1 MRVKDKKKFFR
12 FLILSTIFI
21 FTISCGVKRFV
32 FNDKPKKVDMVSD
45 EIKVDVLSLNKV
57 EPNVEFKKKELAI
70 KEGKKEDI
78 PENMSENVSENI
90 VEEKLPQ
97 VDAKKIDTEILA
109 ENQDK
114 KEIVEESGVNSKYIK
129 NQTLFVYKDELQ
141 KEKMDTLRRGTKVG
155 IIDEKEITVNDKK
168 KSLLKIEYKKDLKNK
183 TGWISK
189 VDLASSLNEVLPNN
203 WKNLDFTTNY
213 PTNNFT
219 NNPRVDV
226 KGVYLNIH
234 TIGSVKKMERL
245 IDLVNTTEINA
256 FVIDV
261 KDDNGVLSFEMEA
274 PKKFG
279 VPVSKNYPIKNI
291 GEFMKKMKENN
302 VYTIARIVSFKDPT
316 YAKANPDKVII
327 SRDTGK
333 PYSNSDGI
341 IWVSAHDR
349 NLWEYNLAVAEEAGK
364 AGFNEIQFDYVRF
377 PASNGGKLDAKLNYR
392 NTTNESKPETIQK
405 FLKYARERLNALEVY
420 TSADVYGQVGT
431 FNDDMGL
438 GQHWEAVTQVVDY
451 ISPMMYPSHYGN
463 GSYGIAVPDAQPYKT
478 IYYSLKDSINRNENV
493 GAPAAIRPWIQ
504 AFTAKWVKGYIN
516 YNEKEIREQIKAM
529 NDLGVTE
536 YLLWSPSNN
545 YKITGK

>member
-12 FLILSTIFI
+12 FLILVTIFI

-32 FNDKPKKVDMVSD
+32 FNDEPKKVEMVSD

-57 EPNVEFKKKELAI
+57 NTDTELKKKDSII
-70 KEGKKEDI
+70 KE
-78 PENMSENVSENI
+78 
-90 VEEKLPQ
+90 
-97 VDAKKIDTEILA
+97 
-109 ENQDK
+109 DK
-114 KEIVEESGVNSKYIK
+114 KEIELKNITEQKTPEIKEEVSVNEQKEEKNIEKNTVNNSKYIK
-129 NQTLFVYKDELQ
+129 NQTLFVYRDEMQ
-141 KEKMDTLRRGTKVG
+141 KEKIDTLRKGTRVD
-155 IIDEKEITVNDKK
+155 ILDEKEITVNDKK
-168 KSLLKIEYKKDLKNK
+168 KSLLKIQYKKDLKNK
-183 TGWISK
+183 SGWISK
-189 VDLASSLNEVLPNN
+189 VDLANSLNEVLPKE
-203 WKNLDFTTNY
+203 WKNLDFTSNY
-213 PTNNFT
+213 PINNFS

-226 KGVYLNIH
+226 KGVYLNIY
-234 TIGSVKKMERL
+234 TIGSSKKMERL
-245 IDLVNTTEINA
+245 INLANTTEINA

-279 VPVSKNYPIKNI
+279 IPVSKNYPIKNI
-291 GEFMKKMKENN
+291 EEFMKKMKENN
-302 VYTIARIVSFKDPT
+302 IYTIARIVSFKDPT

-333 PYSNSDGI
+333 PYTNSDGI

-349 NLWEYNLAVAEEAGK
+349 NLWDYNLSVAEEAAK

-392 NTTNESKPETIQK
+392 NTKNESKPETIQK
-405 FLKYARERLNALEVY
+405 YLKYAKERLNPLSVY

-431 FNDDMGL
+431 FSDDMGL

-463 GSYGIAVPDAQPYKT
+463 GAYGIAVPDAQPYKT
-478 IYYSLKDSINRNENV
+478 IYHSLKDSINRNENV
-493 GAPAAIRPWIQ
+493 NSPAVIRPWIQ
-504 AFTAKWVKGYIN
+504 AFTAKWVKGYIP

>member
-12 FLILSTIFI
+12 FLILVTIFI

-32 FNDKPKKVDMVSD
+32 FNDEPKKVEMVSD

-57 EPNVEFKKKELAI
+57 NTDTELKKKDSII
-70 KEGKKEDI
+70 KE
-78 PENMSENVSENI
+78 
-90 VEEKLPQ
+90 
-97 VDAKKIDTEILA
+97 
-109 ENQDK
+109 DK
-114 KEIVEESGVNSKYIK
+114 KEIELKNITEQKIPEIKEEVSVNEQKEEKNIEKNIVNNSKYIK
-129 NQTLFVYKDELQ
+129 NQTLFVYRDEMQ
-141 KEKMDTLRRGTKVG
+141 KEKTDTLRKGTRVD

-168 KSLLKIEYKKDLKNK
+168 KSLLKIQYKKDLKNK
-183 TGWISK
+183 SGWISK
-189 VDLASSLNEVLPNN
+189 VDLANSLNEVLPKE
-203 WKNLDFTTNY
+203 WKNLDFTSNY
-213 PTNNFT
+213 PTNNFS

-226 KGVYLNIH
+226 KGVYLNIY
-234 TIGSVKKMERL
+234 TIGSSKKMERL
-245 IDLVNTTEINA
+245 INLANTTEINA
-256 FVIDV
+256 FVIDI

-279 VPVSKNYPIKNI
+279 IPVSKNYPIKNI
-291 GEFMKKMKENN
+291 EEFMKKMKENN
-302 VYTIARIVSFKDPT
+302 IYTIARIVSFKDPT

-333 PYSNSDGI
+333 PYTNSDGI

-349 NLWEYNLAVAEEAGK
+349 NLWDYNLSVAEEAAK

-392 NTTNESKPETIQK
+392 NTKNESKPETIQK
-405 FLKYARERLNALEVY
+405 YLKYAKERLNVLGVY

-431 FNDDMGL
+431 FSDDMGL

-463 GSYGIAVPDAQPYKT
+463 GAYGIAVPDAQPYKT
-478 IYYSLKDSINRNENV
+478 IYHSLKDSINRNENV
-493 GAPAAIRPWIQ
+493 NSPAVIRPWIQ
-504 AFTAKWVKGYIN
+504 AFTAKWVKGYIP

>member
-12 FLILSTIFI
+12 FLILVTIFI

-32 FNDKPKKVDMVSD
+32 FNDEPKKVEMVSD

-57 EPNVEFKKKELAI
+57 NTDTELKKKDSII
-70 KEGKKEDI
+70 KE
-78 PENMSENVSENI
+78 
-90 VEEKLPQ
+90 
-97 VDAKKIDTEILA
+97 
-109 ENQDK
+109 DK
-114 KEIVEESGVNSKYIK
+114 KEIELKNITEQKTPEIKEEVSVNEQKEEKNIEKNIVNNSKYIK
-129 NQTLFVYKDELQ
+129 NQTLFVYRDEMQ
-141 KEKMDTLRRGTKVG
+141 KEKIDTLRKGTRVD
-155 IIDEKEITVNDKK
+155 ILDEKEITVNDKK
-168 KSLLKIEYKKDLKNK
+168 KSLLKIQYKKDLKNK
-183 TGWISK
+183 SGWISK
-189 VDLASSLNEVLPNN
+189 VDLANSLNEVLPKE
-203 WKNLDFTTNY
+203 WKNLDFTSNY
-213 PTNNFT
+213 PTNNFS

-226 KGVYLNIH
+226 KGVYLNIY
-234 TIGSVKKMERL
+234 TIGSSKKMERL
-245 IDLVNTTEINA
+245 INLANTTEINA

-279 VPVSKNYPIKNI
+279 IPVSKNYPIKNI
-291 GEFMKKMKENN
+291 EEFMKKMKENN
-302 VYTIARIVSFKDPT
+302 IYTIARIVSFKDPT

-333 PYSNSDGI
+333 PYTNSDGI

-349 NLWEYNLAVAEEAGK
+349 NLWDYNLSVAEEAAK

-392 NTTNESKPETIQK
+392 NTKNESKPETIQK
-405 FLKYARERLNALEVY
+405 YLKYAKERLNVLGVY

-431 FNDDMGL
+431 FSDDMGL

-463 GSYGIAVPDAQPYKT
+463 GAYGIAVPDAQPYKT
-478 IYYSLKDSINRNENV
+478 IYHSLKDSINRNENV
-493 GAPAAIRPWIQ
+493 NSPAVIRPWIQ
-504 AFTAKWVKGYIN
+504 AFTAKWVKGYIP

>member
-12 FLILSTIFI
+12 FLILVTIFI

-32 FNDKPKKVDMVSD
+32 FNDEPKKVEMVSD

-57 EPNVEFKKKELAI
+57 NTDTELKKKESII
-70 KEGKKEDI
+70 KE
-78 PENMSENVSENI
+78 
-90 VEEKLPQ
+90 
-97 VDAKKIDTEILA
+97 
-109 ENQDK
+109 DK
-114 KEIVEESGVNSKYIK
+114 KEIELKNITEQKKTEIKEEVSVNEQKEEKNIEKNIVNNSKYIK
-129 NQTLFVYKDELQ
+129 NQTLFVYRDEMQ
-141 KEKMDTLRRGTKVG
+141 KEKTDTLRKGTRVD

-168 KSLLKIEYKKDLKNK
+168 KSLLKIQYKKDLKNK
-183 TGWISK
+183 SGWISK
-189 VDLASSLNEVLPNN
+189 IDLANNLNEVLPKE
-203 WKNLDFTTNY
+203 WKNLDFTSNY
-213 PTNNFT
+213 PTNNFS

-226 KGVYLNIH
+226 KGVYLNIY
-234 TIGSVKKMERL
+234 TIGSSKKMERL
-245 IDLVNTTEINA
+245 INLANTTEINA

-279 VPVSKNYPIKNI
+279 IPVSKNYPIKNI
-291 GEFMKKMKENN
+291 EEFMKKMKENN
-302 VYTIARIVSFKDPT
+302 IYTIARIVSFKDPT

-333 PYSNSDGI
+333 PYTNSDGI

-349 NLWEYNLAVAEEAGK
+349 NLWDYNLSVAEEAAK
-364 AGFNEIQFDYVRF
+364 VGFNEIQFDYVRF

-392 NTTNESKPETIQK
+392 NTKNESKPETIQK
-405 FLKYARERLNALEVY
+405 YLKYAKERLNVLGVY

-431 FNDDMGL
+431 FSDDMGL
-438 GQHWEAVTQVVDY
+438 GQYWEAVTQVVDY

-463 GSYGIAVPDAQPYKT
+463 GAYGIAVPDAQPYKT
-478 IYYSLKDSINRNENV
+478 IYHSLKDSINRNENV
-493 GAPAAIRPWIQ
+493 NSPAVIRPWIQ
-504 AFTAKWVKGYIN
+504 AFTAKWVKGYIP

>member
-12 FLILSTIFI
+12 FLILVTIFI

-32 FNDKPKKVDMVSD
+32 FNDEPKKVEMVSD

-57 EPNVEFKKKELAI
+57 NTDTELKKKDSII
-70 KEGKKEDI
+70 KE
-78 PENMSENVSENI
+78 
-90 VEEKLPQ
+90 
-97 VDAKKIDTEILA
+97 
-109 ENQDK
+109 DK
-114 KEIVEESGVNSKYIK
+114 KEIELKNITEQKIPEIKEEVSVNEQKEEKNIEKNTVNNSKYIK
-129 NQTLFVYKDELQ
+129 NQTLFVYRDEMQ
-141 KEKMDTLRRGTKVG
+141 KEKTDTLRKGTRVD

-168 KSLLKIEYKKDLKNK
+168 KSLLKIQYKKDLKNK
-183 TGWISK
+183 SGWISK
-189 VDLASSLNEVLPNN
+189 VDLANSLNEVLPKE
-203 WKNLDFTTNY
+203 WKNLDFTSNY
-213 PTNNFT
+213 PTNNFS

-226 KGVYLNIH
+226 KGVYLNIY
-234 TIGSVKKMERL
+234 TIGSSKKMERL
-245 IDLVNTTEINA
+245 INLANTTEINA

-279 VPVSKNYPIKNI
+279 IPVSKNYPIKNI
-291 GEFMKKMKENN
+291 EEFMKKMKENN
-302 VYTIARIVSFKDPT
+302 IYTIARIVSFKDPT

-333 PYSNSDGI
+333 PYTNSDGI

-349 NLWEYNLAVAEEAGK
+349 NLWDYNLSVAEEAAK

-392 NTTNESKPETIQK
+392 NTKNESKPETIQK
-405 FLKYARERLNALEVY
+405 YLKYAKERLNVLGVY

-431 FNDDMGL
+431 FSDDMGL

-463 GSYGIAVPDAQPYKT
+463 GAYGIAVPDAQPYKT
-478 IYYSLKDSINRNENV
+478 IYHSLKDSINRNENV
-493 GAPAAIRPWIQ
+493 NSPAVIRPWIQ
-504 AFTAKWVKGYIN
+504 AFTAKWVKGYIP

>member
-12 FLILSTIFI
+12 FLILVTIFI

-32 FNDKPKKVDMVSD
+32 FNDEPKKVEMVSD

-57 EPNVEFKKKELAI
+57 NTDTELKKKDSII
-70 KEGKKEDI
+70 KE
-78 PENMSENVSENI
+78 
-90 VEEKLPQ
+90 
-97 VDAKKIDTEILA
+97 
-109 ENQDK
+109 DK
-114 KEIVEESGVNSKYIK
+114 KEIELKNITEQKIPEIKEEVSVNEQKEEKNIEKNIVNNSKYIK
-129 NQTLFVYKDELQ
+129 NQTLFVYRDEMQ
-141 KEKMDTLRRGTKVG
+141 KEKTDTLRKGTRVD

-168 KSLLKIEYKKDLKNK
+168 KSLLKIQYKKDLKNK
-183 TGWISK
+183 SGWISK
-189 VDLASSLNEVLPNN
+189 VDLANSLNEVLPKE
-203 WKNLDFTTNY
+203 WKNLDFTSNY
-213 PTNNFT
+213 PTNNFS

-226 KGVYLNIH
+226 KGVYLNIY
-234 TIGSVKKMERL
+234 TIGSSKKMERL
-245 IDLVNTTEINA
+245 INLANTTEINA
-256 FVIDV
+256 FVIDI

-279 VPVSKNYPIKNI
+279 IPVSKNYPIKNI
-291 GEFMKKMKENN
+291 EEFMKKMKENN
-302 VYTIARIVSFKDPT
+302 IYTIARIVSFKDST

-333 PYSNSDGI
+333 PYTNSDGI

-349 NLWEYNLAVAEEAGK
+349 NLWDYNLSVAEEAAK

-392 NTTNESKPETIQK
+392 NTKNESKPETIQK
-405 FLKYARERLNALEVY
+405 YLKYAKERLNVLGVY

-431 FNDDMGL
+431 FSDDMGL

-463 GSYGIAVPDAQPYKT
+463 GAYGIAVPDAQPYKT
-478 IYYSLKDSINRNENV
+478 IYHSLKDSINRNENV
-493 GAPAAIRPWIQ
+493 NSPAVIRPWIQ
-504 AFTAKWVKGYIN
+504 AFTAKWVKGYIP

>member
-12 FLILSTIFI
+12 FLILVTIFI

-32 FNDKPKKVDMVSD
+32 FNDEPKKVEMVSD

-57 EPNVEFKKKELAI
+57 NTDTELKKKDSII
-70 KEGKKEDI
+70 KE
-78 PENMSENVSENI
+78 
-90 VEEKLPQ
+90 
-97 VDAKKIDTEILA
+97 
-109 ENQDK
+109 DK
-114 KEIVEESGVNSKYIK
+114 KEIELKNITEQKTPEIKEEALVNEQKEEKNVEKNTVNNSKYIK
-129 NQTLFVYKDELQ
+129 NQTLFVYRDEMQ
-141 KEKMDTLRRGTKVG
+141 KEKIDTLRKGTRVD
-155 IIDEKEITVNDKK
+155 IIDEKEITVNEKK
-168 KSLLKIEYKKDLKNK
+168 KSLLKIQYKKDLKNK
-183 TGWISK
+183 SGWISK
-189 VDLASSLNEVLPNN
+189 VDLANSLNEVLPKE
-203 WKNLDFTTNY
+203 WKNLDFTSNY
-213 PTNNFT
+213 PTNNFS

-226 KGVYLNIH
+226 KGVYLNIY
-234 TIGSVKKMERL
+234 TIGSTKKMERL
-245 IDLVNTTEINA
+245 INLANTTEINA
-256 FVIDV
+256 FVIDI

-279 VPVSKNYPIKNI
+279 IPVSKNYPIKNI
-291 GEFMKKMKENN
+291 EEFMKKMKENN
-302 VYTIARIVSFKDPT
+302 IYTIARIVSFKDPT

-333 PYSNSDGI
+333 PYTNSDGI

-349 NLWEYNLAVAEEAGK
+349 NLWDYNLSVAEEAAK

-377 PASNGGKLDAKLNYR
+377 PASNGGKLDTKLNYR
-392 NTTNESKPETIQK
+392 NTKNESKPETIQK
-405 FLKYARERLNALEVY
+405 YLKYAKERLNPLGVY

-431 FNDDMGL
+431 FSDDMGL

-463 GSYGIAVPDAQPYKT
+463 GAYGIAVPDAQPYKT
-478 IYYSLKDSINRNENV
+478 IYHSLRDSINRNENV
-493 GAPAAIRPWIQ
+493 NSPAVIRPWIQ
-504 AFTAKWVKGYIN
+504 AFTAKWVKGYIP

>member
-12 FLILSTIFI
+12 FLILVTIFI

-32 FNDKPKKVDMVSD
+32 FNDEPKKVEMVSD

-57 EPNVEFKKKELAI
+57 NTDTELKKKDSII
-70 KEGKKEDI
+70 KE
-78 PENMSENVSENI
+78 
-90 VEEKLPQ
+90 
-97 VDAKKIDTEILA
+97 
-109 ENQDK
+109 DK
-114 KEIVEESGVNSKYIK
+114 KEIELKNITEQKIPEIKEEVSVNEQKEEKNIEKNIVNNSKYIK
-129 NQTLFVYKDELQ
+129 NQTLFVYRDEMQ
-141 KEKMDTLRRGTKVG
+141 KEKTDTLRKGTRVD

-168 KSLLKIEYKKDLKNK
+168 KSLLKIQYKKDLKNK
-183 TGWISK
+183 SGWISK
-189 VDLASSLNEVLPNN
+189 VDLANSLNEVLPKE
-203 WKNLDFTTNY
+203 WKNLDFTSNY
-213 PTNNFT
+213 PTNNFS

-226 KGVYLNIH
+226 KGVYLNIY
-234 TIGSVKKMERL
+234 TIGSSKKMERL
-245 IDLVNTTEINA
+245 INLANTTEINA

-261 KDDNGVLSFEMEA
+261 KDDNGALSFEMEA

-279 VPVSKNYPIKNI
+279 IPVSKNYPIKNI
-291 GEFMKKMKENN
+291 EEFMKKMKENN
-302 VYTIARIVSFKDPT
+302 IYTIARIVSFKDPT

-333 PYSNSDGI
+333 PYTNSDGI

-349 NLWEYNLAVAEEAGK
+349 NLWDYNLSVAEEAAK

-392 NTTNESKPETIQK
+392 NTKNESKPETIQK
-405 FLKYARERLNALEVY
+405 YLKYAKERLNVLGVY

-431 FNDDMGL
+431 FSDDMGL

-463 GSYGIAVPDAQPYKT
+463 GAYGIAVPDAQPYKT
-478 IYYSLKDSINRNENV
+478 IYHSLKDSINRNENV
-493 GAPAAIRPWIQ
+493 NSPAVIRPWIQ
-504 AFTAKWVKGYIN
+504 AFTAKWVKGYIP

>member
-12 FLILSTIFI
+12 FLILVTIFI

-32 FNDKPKKVDMVSD
+32 FNDEPKKVEMVSD

-57 EPNVEFKKKELAI
+57 NTDTELKKKDSI
-70 KEGKKEDI
+70 I
-78 PENMSENVSENI
+78 
-90 VEEKLPQ
+90 EE
-97 VDAKKIDTEILA
+97 
-109 ENQDK
+109 DK
-114 KEIVEESGVNSKYIK
+114 KEVELKSIAEQKMPEIKEEVLINEQNEQKNIEKNTVNNSRYIK
-129 NQTLFVYKDELQ
+129 NQTLFVYKDEMQ
-141 KEKMDTLRRGTKVG
+141 KEKIDTLRKGTRVD

-168 KSLLKIEYKKDLKNK
+168 KSLLKIQYKKDLKIKN
-183 TGWISK
+183 GWISK
-189 VDLASSLNEVLPNN
+189 VDLANSLNEVLPKE
-203 WKNLDFTTNY
+203 WKNLDFATDY
-213 PTNNFT
+213 PTNNFS

-226 KGVYLNIH
+226 KGVYLNIY
-234 TIGSVKKMERL
+234 TIGSTKKMERL
-245 IDLVNTTEINA
+245 INLANTTEINA
-256 FVIDV
+256 FVIDI

-279 VPVSKNYPIKNI
+279 IPVTKNYPIKNI
-291 GEFMKKMKENN
+291 KEFMKKMKENN
-302 VYTIARIVSFKDPT
+302 IYTIARIVSFKDPT

-333 PYSNSDGI
+333 PYTNSDGI

-349 NLWEYNLAVAEEAGK
+349 NLWDYNLSVAEEAAK

-392 NTTNESKPETIQK
+392 NTKNESKPETIQK
-405 FLKYARERLNALEVY
+405 YLKYAKERLNPLGVY

-431 FNDDMGL
+431 FSDDMGL

-463 GSYGIAVPDAQPYKT
+463 GAYGIAVPDAQPYKT
-478 IYYSLKDSINRNENV
+478 IYHSLKDSINRNENV
-493 GAPAAIRPWIQ
+493 NSPAVIRPWIQ
-504 AFTAKWVKGYIN
+504 AFTAKWVKGYIP

>member
-12 FLILSTIFI
+12 FLILVTIFI

-32 FNDKPKKVDMVSD
+32 FNDEPKKVEMVSD

-57 EPNVEFKKKELAI
+57 NTDTELKKKDSII
-70 KEGKKEDI
+70 KE
-78 PENMSENVSENI
+78 
-90 VEEKLPQ
+90 
-97 VDAKKIDTEILA
+97 
-109 ENQDK
+109 DK
-114 KEIVEESGVNSKYIK
+114 KEIELKNITEQKIPEIKEEVSVNKQKEEKNIEKNIVNNSKYIK
-129 NQTLFVYKDELQ
+129 NQTLFVYRDEMQ
-141 KEKMDTLRRGTKVG
+141 KEKTDTLRKGTRVD

-168 KSLLKIEYKKDLKNK
+168 KSLLKIQYKKDLKNK
-183 TGWISK
+183 SGWISK
-189 VDLASSLNEVLPNN
+189 VDLANSLNEVLPKE
-203 WKNLDFTTNY
+203 WKNLDFTSNY
-213 PTNNFT
+213 PTNNFS

-226 KGVYLNIH
+226 KGVYLNIY
-234 TIGSVKKMERL
+234 TIGSSKKMERL
-245 IDLVNTTEINA
+245 INLANTTEINA

-279 VPVSKNYPIKNI
+279 IPVSKNYPIKNI
-291 GEFMKKMKENN
+291 EEFMKKMKENN
-302 VYTIARIVSFKDPT
+302 IYTIARIVSFKDPT

-333 PYSNSDGI
+333 PYTNSDGI

-349 NLWEYNLAVAEEAGK
+349 NLWDYNLSVAEEAAK

-392 NTTNESKPETIQK
+392 NTKNESKPETIQK
-405 FLKYARERLNALEVY
+405 YLKYAKERLNVLGVY

-431 FNDDMGL
+431 FSDDMGL

-463 GSYGIAVPDAQPYKT
+463 GAYGIAVPDAQPYKT
-478 IYYSLKDSINRNENV
+478 IYHSLKDSINRNENV
-493 GAPAAIRPWIQ
+493 NSPAVIRPWIQ
-504 AFTAKWVKGYIN
+504 AFTAKWVKGYIP

>member
-1 MRVKDKKKFFR
+1 
-12 FLILSTIFI
+12 
-21 FTISCGVKRFV
+21 
-32 FNDKPKKVDMVSD
+32 MVSD

-57 EPNVEFKKKELAI
+57 NTDTELKKKDSI
-70 KEGKKEDI
+70 I
-78 PENMSENVSENI
+78 
-90 VEEKLPQ
+90 EE
-97 VDAKKIDTEILA
+97 
-109 ENQDK
+109 DK
-114 KEIVEESGVNSKYIK
+114 KEIELKNITEQKIPEIKEEVSVNEQKEEKNIEKNIVNNSKYIK
-129 NQTLFVYKDELQ
+129 NQTLFVYRDEMQ
-141 KEKMDTLRRGTKVG
+141 KEKTDTLRKGTRVD

-168 KSLLKIEYKKDLKNK
+168 KSLLKIQYKKDLKNK
-183 TGWISK
+183 SGWISK
-189 VDLASSLNEVLPNN
+189 VDLANSLNEVLPKE
-203 WKNLDFTTNY
+203 WKNLDFTSNY
-213 PTNNFT
+213 PTNNFS

-226 KGVYLNIH
+226 KGVYLNIY
-234 TIGSVKKMERL
+234 TIGSSKKMERL
-245 IDLVNTTEINA
+245 INLANTTEINA

-279 VPVSKNYPIKNI
+279 IPVSKNYPIKNI
-291 GEFMKKMKENN
+291 EEFMKKMKENN
-302 VYTIARIVSFKDPT
+302 IYTIARIVSFKDPT

-333 PYSNSDGI
+333 PYTNSDGI

-349 NLWEYNLAVAEEAGK
+349 NLWDYNLSVAEEAAK

-392 NTTNESKPETIQK
+392 NTKNESKPETIQK
-405 FLKYARERLNALEVY
+405 YLKYAKERLNVLGVY

-431 FNDDMGL
+431 FSDDMGL

-463 GSYGIAVPDAQPYKT
+463 GAYGIAVPDAQPYKT
-478 IYYSLKDSINRNENV
+478 IYHSLKDSINRNENV
-493 GAPAAIRPWIQ
+493 NSPAVIRPWIQ
-504 AFTAKWVKGYIN
+504 AFTAKWVKGYIP

>member
-12 FLILSTIFI
+12 FLILVTIFI

-32 FNDKPKKVDMVSD
+32 FNDEPKKVEMVSD

-57 EPNVEFKKKELAI
+57 NTDTELKKKDSII
-70 KEGKKEDI
+70 KE
-78 PENMSENVSENI
+78 
-90 VEEKLPQ
+90 
-97 VDAKKIDTEILA
+97 
-109 ENQDK
+109 DK
-114 KEIVEESGVNSKYIK
+114 KEIELKNITEQKIHEIKEEVSVNEQKEEKNIEKNIVNNSKYIK
-129 NQTLFVYKDELQ
+129 NQTLFVYRDEMQ
-141 KEKMDTLRRGTKVG
+141 KEKTDTLRKGTRVD

-168 KSLLKIEYKKDLKNK
+168 KSLLKIQYKKDLKNK
-183 TGWISK
+183 SGWISK
-189 VDLASSLNEVLPNN
+189 VDLANSLNEVLPKE
-203 WKNLDFTTNY
+203 WKNLDFTSNY
-213 PTNNFT
+213 PTNNFS

-226 KGVYLNIH
+226 KGVYLNIY
-234 TIGSVKKMERL
+234 TIGSSKKMERL
-245 IDLVNTTEINA
+245 INLANTTEINA

-279 VPVSKNYPIKNI
+279 IPVSKNYPIKNI
-291 GEFMKKMKENN
+291 EEFMKKMKENN
-302 VYTIARIVSFKDPT
+302 IYTIARIVSFKDPT

-333 PYSNSDGI
+333 PYTNSDGI

-349 NLWEYNLAVAEEAGK
+349 NLWDYNLSVAEEAAK

-392 NTTNESKPETIQK
+392 NTKNESKPETIQK
-405 FLKYARERLNALEVY
+405 YLKYAKERLNVLGVY

-431 FNDDMGL
+431 FSDDMGL

-463 GSYGIAVPDAQPYKT
+463 GAYGIAVPDAQPYKT
-478 IYYSLKDSINRNENV
+478 IYHSLKDSINRNENV
-493 GAPAAIRPWIQ
+493 NSPAVIRPWIQ
-504 AFTAKWVKGYIN
+504 AFTAKWVKGYIP

>member
-1 MRVKDKKKFFR
+1 MEDNVRVKDKKKFFR
-12 FLILSTIFI
+12 FLILVTIFI

-32 FNDKPKKVDMVSD
+32 FNDEPKKVEMVSD

-57 EPNVEFKKKELAI
+57 NTDIELKKKDLII
-70 KEGKKEDI
+70 KE
-78 PENMSENVSENI
+78 
-90 VEEKLPQ
+90 
-97 VDAKKIDTEILA
+97 
-109 ENQDK
+109 DK
-114 KEIVEESGVNSKYIK
+114 KEIELKNVTEQKTPEIKEEVSVNEQKEEKNIEKNIVNNSKYIK
-129 NQTLFVYKDELQ
+129 NQTLFVYRDEMQ
-141 KEKMDTLRRGTKVG
+141 KEKTDTLRKGTRVD

-168 KSLLKIEYKKDLKNK
+168 KSLLKIQYKKDLKNK
-183 TGWISK
+183 SGWISK
-189 VDLASSLNEVLPNN
+189 VDLANSLNEVLPKE
-203 WKNLDFTTNY
+203 WKNLDFTSNY
-213 PTNNFT
+213 PTNNFS

-226 KGVYLNIH
+226 KGVYLNIY
-234 TIGSVKKMERL
+234 TIGSSKKMERL
-245 IDLVNTTEINA
+245 IKLANTTEINA

-279 VPVSKNYPIKNI
+279 IPVSKNYPIKNI
-291 GEFMKKMKENN
+291 EEFMKKMKKNN
-302 VYTIARIVSFKDPT
+302 IYTIARIVSFKDPT

-333 PYSNSDGI
+333 PYTNSDGI

-349 NLWEYNLAVAEEAGK
+349 NLWDYNLSVAEEAAK

-377 PASNGGKLDAKLNYR
+377 PASNGGKLDTKLNYR
-392 NTTNESKPETIQK
+392 NTKNESKPETIQK
-405 FLKYARERLNALEVY
+405 YLKYAKERLNVLGVY

-431 FNDDMGL
+431 FSDDMGL

-463 GSYGIAVPDAQPYKT
+463 GAYGIAVPDAQPYKT
-478 IYYSLKDSINRNENV
+478 IYHSLKDSINRNENV
-493 GAPAAIRPWIQ
+493 NSPAVIRPWIQ
-504 AFTAKWVKGYIN
+504 AFTAKWVKGYIP

>member
-12 FLILSTIFI
+12 FLILVTIFI

-32 FNDKPKKVDMVSD
+32 FNDEPKKVEMVSD

-57 EPNVEFKKKELAI
+57 NTDTELKKKDSII
-70 KEGKKEDI
+70 KE
-78 PENMSENVSENI
+78 
-90 VEEKLPQ
+90 
-97 VDAKKIDTEILA
+97 
-109 ENQDK
+109 DK
-114 KEIVEESGVNSKYIK
+114 KEIELKNITEQKTPEIKEEVSVNEQKEEKNIEKNTVNNSKYIK
-129 NQTLFVYKDELQ
+129 NQTLFVYRDEMQ
-141 KEKMDTLRRGTKVG
+141 KEKTDTLRKGTRVD

-168 KSLLKIEYKKDLKNK
+168 KSLLKIQYKKDLKNK
-183 TGWISK
+183 SGWISK
-189 VDLASSLNEVLPNN
+189 VDLANSLNEVLPKE
-203 WKNLDFTTNY
+203 WKNLDFTSNY
-213 PTNNFT
+213 PTNNFS

-226 KGVYLNIH
+226 KGVYLNIY
-234 TIGSVKKMERL
+234 TIGSSKKMERL
-245 IDLVNTTEINA
+245 INLANTTEINA

-279 VPVSKNYPIKNI
+279 IPVSKNYPIKNI
-291 GEFMKKMKENN
+291 EEFMKKMKENN
-302 VYTIARIVSFKDPT
+302 IYTIARIVSFKDPT

-333 PYSNSDGI
+333 PYTNSDGI

-349 NLWEYNLAVAEEAGK
+349 NLWDYNLSVAEEAAK

-392 NTTNESKPETIQK
+392 NTKNESKPETIQK
-405 FLKYARERLNALEVY
+405 YLKYAKERLNVLGVY

-431 FNDDMGL
+431 FSDDMGL

-463 GSYGIAVPDAQPYKT
+463 GAYGIAVPDAQPYKT
-478 IYYSLKDSINRNENV
+478 IYHSLKDSINRNENV
-493 GAPAAIRPWIQ
+493 NSPAVIRPWIQ
-504 AFTAKWVKGYIN
+504 AFTAKWVKGYIP

-536 YLLWSPSNN
+536 YLLWRPSNN

>member
-12 FLILSTIFI
+12 FLILVTIFI

-32 FNDKPKKVDMVSD
+32 FNDEPKKVEMVSD

-57 EPNVEFKKKELAI
+57 NTDTELKKKDSII
-70 KEGKKEDI
+70 KE
-78 PENMSENVSENI
+78 
-90 VEEKLPQ
+90 
-97 VDAKKIDTEILA
+97 
-109 ENQDK
+109 DK
-114 KEIVEESGVNSKYIK
+114 KEIELKNITEQKTPEIKEEVSVNEQKEEKNIEKNIVNNSKYIK
-129 NQTLFVYKDELQ
+129 NQTLFVYRDEMQ
-141 KEKMDTLRRGTKVG
+141 KEKTDTLRKGTRVD

-168 KSLLKIEYKKDLKNK
+168 KSLLKIQYKKDLKNK
-183 TGWISK
+183 SGWISK
-189 VDLASSLNEVLPNN
+189 VDLANSLNEVLPKE
-203 WKNLDFTTNY
+203 WKNLDFTSNY
-213 PTNNFT
+213 PTNNFS

-226 KGVYLNIH
+226 KGVYLNIY
-234 TIGSVKKMERL
+234 TIGSSKKMERL
-245 IDLVNTTEINA
+245 INLANTTEINA

-279 VPVSKNYPIKNI
+279 IPVSKNYPIKNI
-291 GEFMKKMKENN
+291 EEFMKKMKENN
-302 VYTIARIVSFKDPT
+302 IYTIARIVSFKDPT

-333 PYSNSDGI
+333 PYTNSDGI

-349 NLWEYNLAVAEEAGK
+349 NLWDYNLSVAEEAAK

-392 NTTNESKPETIQK
+392 NTKNESKPETIQK
-405 FLKYARERLNALEVY
+405 YLKYAKERLNVLGVY

-431 FNDDMGL
+431 FSDDMGL

-463 GSYGIAVPDAQPYKT
+463 GAYGIAVPDAQPYKT

-493 GAPAAIRPWIQ
+493 NSPAVIRPWIQ
-504 AFTAKWVKGYIN
+504 AFTAKWVKGYIP

>member
-12 FLILSTIFI
+12 FLILVTIFI

-32 FNDKPKKVDMVSD
+32 FNDEPKKVEMVSD

-57 EPNVEFKKKELAI
+57 NTDTELKKKDSII
-70 KEGKKEDI
+70 KE
-78 PENMSENVSENI
+78 
-90 VEEKLPQ
+90 
-97 VDAKKIDTEILA
+97 
-109 ENQDK
+109 DK
-114 KEIVEESGVNSKYIK
+114 KEIELKNITEQKTPEIKEEVSVNEQKEEKNIEKNTVNNSKYIK
-129 NQTLFVYKDELQ
+129 NQTLFVYRDEMQ
-141 KEKMDTLRRGTKVG
+141 KEKTDTLRKGTRVD

-168 KSLLKIEYKKDLKNK
+168 KSLLKIQYKKDLKNK
-183 TGWISK
+183 SGWISK
-189 VDLASSLNEVLPNN
+189 VDLANSLNEVLPKE
-203 WKNLDFTTNY
+203 WKNLDFTSNY
-213 PTNNFT
+213 PTNNFS

-226 KGVYLNIH
+226 KGVYLNIY
-234 TIGSVKKMERL
+234 TIGSSKKMERL
-245 IDLVNTTEINA
+245 INLANTTEINA

-279 VPVSKNYPIKNI
+279 IPVSKNYPIKNI
-291 GEFMKKMKENN
+291 EEFMKKMKENN
-302 VYTIARIVSFKDPT
+302 IYTIARIVSFKDPT

-333 PYSNSDGI
+333 PYTNSDGI

-349 NLWEYNLAVAEEAGK
+349 NLWDYNLSVAEEAAK

-392 NTTNESKPETIQK
+392 NTKNESKPETIQK
-405 FLKYARERLNALEVY
+405 YLKYAKERLNAVGVY

-431 FNDDMGL
+431 FSDDMGL

-463 GSYGIAVPDAQPYKT
+463 GAYGIAVPDAQPYKT
-478 IYYSLKDSINRNENV
+478 IYHSLKDSINRNENV
-493 GAPAAIRPWIQ
+493 DSPAVIRPWIQ
-504 AFTAKWVKGYIN
+504 AFTAKWVKGYIP

>member
-12 FLILSTIFI
+12 FLILVTIFI

-32 FNDKPKKVDMVSD
+32 FNDEPKKVEMVSD

-57 EPNVEFKKKELAI
+57 NTDTELKKKDSII
-70 KEGKKEDI
+70 KE
-78 PENMSENVSENI
+78 
-90 VEEKLPQ
+90 
-97 VDAKKIDTEILA
+97 
-109 ENQDK
+109 DK
-114 KEIVEESGVNSKYIK
+114 KEIELKNITEQKTLEIKEEALVNEQKEEKNVEKNTVNNSKYIK
-129 NQTLFVYKDELQ
+129 NQTLFVYRDEMQ
-141 KEKMDTLRRGTKVG
+141 KEKIDTLRKGTRVD
-155 IIDEKEITVNDKK
+155 IIDEKEITVNEKK
-168 KSLLKIEYKKDLKNK
+168 KSLLKIQYKKDLKNK
-183 TGWISK
+183 SGWISK
-189 VDLASSLNEVLPNN
+189 VDLANSLNEVLPKE
-203 WKNLDFTTNY
+203 WKNLDFTSNY
-213 PTNNFT
+213 PTNNFS

-226 KGVYLNIH
+226 KGVYLNIY
-234 TIGSVKKMERL
+234 TIGSTKKMERL
-245 IDLVNTTEINA
+245 INLANTTEINA
-256 FVIDV
+256 FVIDI

-279 VPVSKNYPIKNI
+279 IPVSKNYPIKNI
-291 GEFMKKMKENN
+291 EEFMKKMKENN
-302 VYTIARIVSFKDPT
+302 IYTIARIVSFKDPT

-333 PYSNSDGI
+333 PYTNSDGI

-349 NLWEYNLAVAEEAGK
+349 NLWDYNLSVAEEAAK

-392 NTTNESKPETIQK
+392 NTKNESKPETIQK
-405 FLKYARERLNALEVY
+405 YLKYAKERLNPLGVY

-431 FNDDMGL
+431 FSDDMGL

-463 GSYGIAVPDAQPYKT
+463 GAYGIAVPDAQPYKT
-478 IYYSLKDSINRNENV
+478 IYHSLKDSINRNENV
-493 GAPAAIRPWIQ
+493 NSPAVIRPWIQ
-504 AFTAKWVKGYIN
+504 AFTAKWVKGYIP

>member
-12 FLILSTIFI
+12 FLILVTIFI

-32 FNDKPKKVDMVSD
+32 FNDEPKKVEMVSD

-57 EPNVEFKKKELAI
+57 NTDTELKKKDSII
-70 KEGKKEDI
+70 KE
-78 PENMSENVSENI
+78 
-90 VEEKLPQ
+90 
-97 VDAKKIDTEILA
+97 
-109 ENQDK
+109 DK
-114 KEIVEESGVNSKYIK
+114 KEIELKNITEQKIPEIKEEVSVNEQKEEKNIEKNIVNNSKYIK
-129 NQTLFVYKDELQ
+129 NQTLFVYRDEMQ
-141 KEKMDTLRRGTKVG
+141 KEKTDTLRKGTRVD

-168 KSLLKIEYKKDLKNK
+168 KSLLKIQYKKDLKNK
-183 TGWISK
+183 SGWISK
-189 VDLASSLNEVLPNN
+189 VDLANSLNEVLPKE
-203 WKNLDFTTNY
+203 WKNLDFISNY
-213 PTNNFT
+213 STNNFS

-226 KGVYLNIH
+226 KGVYLNIY
-234 TIGSVKKMERL
+234 TIGSSKKMERL
-245 IDLVNTTEINA
+245 INLANTTEINA

-279 VPVSKNYPIKNI
+279 IPVSKNYPIKNI
-291 GEFMKKMKENN
+291 EEFMKKMKENN
-302 VYTIARIVSFKDPT
+302 IYTIARIVSFKDPT

-333 PYSNSDGI
+333 PYTNSDGI

-349 NLWEYNLAVAEEAGK
+349 NLWDYNLSVAEEAAK

-392 NTTNESKPETIQK
+392 NTKNESKPETIQK
-405 FLKYARERLNALEVY
+405 YLKYAKERLNVLGVY

-431 FNDDMGL
+431 FSDDMGL

-463 GSYGIAVPDAQPYKT
+463 GAYGIAVPDAQPYKT
-478 IYYSLKDSINRNENV
+478 IYHSLKDSINRNENV
-493 GAPAAIRPWIQ
+493 NSPAVIRPWIQ
-504 AFTAKWVKGYIN
+504 AFTAKWVKGYIP

>member
-12 FLILSTIFI
+12 FLILVTIFI
-21 FTISCGVKRFV
+21 FTISCGIKRFV
-32 FNDKPKKVDMVSD
+32 FNDEPKKVEMVSD

-57 EPNVEFKKKELAI
+57 NTDTELKKKDSI
-70 KEGKKEDI
+70 I
-78 PENMSENVSENI
+78 
-90 VEEKLPQ
+90 EE
-97 VDAKKIDTEILA
+97 
-109 ENQDK
+109 DK
-114 KEIVEESGVNSKYIK
+114 KEVELKSIAEQKMPEIKEEALINEQNEQKNIEKNTVNNSRYIK
-129 NQTLFVYKDELQ
+129 NQTLFVYKDEMQ
-141 KEKMDTLRRGTKVG
+141 KEKIDTLRKGTRVD

-168 KSLLKIEYKKDLKNK
+168 KSLLKIQYKKDLKIKN
-183 TGWISK
+183 GWISK
-189 VDLASSLNEVLPNN
+189 VDLANSLNEVLPKE
-203 WKNLDFTTNY
+203 WKNLDFATDY
-213 PTNNFT
+213 PTNNFS

-226 KGVYLNIH
+226 KGVYLNIY
-234 TIGSVKKMERL
+234 TIGSTKKMERL
-245 IDLVNTTEINA
+245 INLANTTEINA
-256 FVIDV
+256 FVIDI

-279 VPVSKNYPIKNI
+279 IPVTKNYPIKNI
-291 GEFMKKMKENN
+291 KEFMKKMKENN
-302 VYTIARIVSFKDPT
+302 IYTIARIVSFKDPT

-333 PYSNSDGI
+333 PYTNSDGI

-349 NLWEYNLAVAEEAGK
+349 NLWDYNLSVAEEAAK

-392 NTTNESKPETIQK
+392 NTKNESKPETIQK
-405 FLKYARERLNALEVY
+405 YLKYAKERLNPLGVY

-431 FNDDMGL
+431 FSDDMGL

-463 GSYGIAVPDAQPYKT
+463 GAYGIAVPDAQPYKT

-493 GAPAAIRPWIQ
+493 NSPAVIRPWIQ
-504 AFTAKWVKGYIN
+504 AFTAKWVKGYIP

>member
-12 FLILSTIFI
+12 FLILLTIFI
-21 FTISCGVKRFV
+21 FTISCGVKKFV
-32 FNDKPKKVDMVSD
+32 FNDEPKKVEMVSD

-57 EPNVEFKKKELAI
+57 NKDTELKKKDSII
-70 KEGKKEDI
+70 KE
-78 PENMSENVSENI
+78 
-90 VEEKLPQ
+90 
-97 VDAKKIDTEILA
+97 
-109 ENQDK
+109 DK
-114 KEIVEESGVNSKYIK
+114 KEEESKNITEQKIPEIKEKALVNEQREEENIEKNTVNSSKYIK
-129 NQTLFVYKDELQ
+129 NQTLFVYKDEMQ
-141 KEKMDTLRRGTKVG
+141 KEKTDTLRKGTRVE

-168 KSLLKIEYKKDLKNK
+168 KSLLKIQYKKDLKSK
-183 TGWISK
+183 SGWISK
-189 VDLASSLNEVLPNN
+189 VDLANSLNEVLPKE

-213 PTNNFT
+213 PINNFS

-226 KGVYLNIH
+226 KGVYLNIY
-234 TIGSVKKMERL
+234 TIGSAKKMERL
-245 IDLVNTTEINA
+245 INLANTTEINA

-279 VPVSKNYPIKNI
+279 IPVSKNYPIKNI
-291 GEFMKKMKENN
+291 EEFMKKMKENN
-302 VYTIARIVSFKDPT
+302 IYTIARIVSFKDPT

-333 PYSNSDGI
+333 PYTNSDGI

-349 NLWEYNLAVAEEAGK
+349 NLWDYNLSVAEEAAK

-392 NTTNESKPETIQK
+392 NTKNESKPETIQK
-405 FLKYARERLNALEVY
+405 YLKYAKERLNAVGVY

-431 FNDDMGL
+431 FSDDMGL

-463 GSYGIAVPDAQPYKT
+463 GAYGIAVPDAQPYKT
-478 IYYSLKDSINRNENV
+478 IYHSLKDSINRNENV
-493 GAPAAIRPWIQ
+493 DSPAVIRPWIQ
-504 AFTAKWVKGYIN
+504 AFTAKWVKGYIP

>member
-12 FLILSTIFI
+12 FLILVTIFI

-32 FNDKPKKVDMVSD
+32 FNDEPKKVEMVSD

-57 EPNVEFKKKELAI
+57 NTDTELKKKDSI
-70 KEGKKEDI
+70 I
-78 PENMSENVSENI
+78 
-90 VEEKLPQ
+90 EE
-97 VDAKKIDTEILA
+97 
-109 ENQDK
+109 DK
-114 KEIVEESGVNSKYIK
+114 KEVELKSIAEQKMPEIKEEVLINEQNEQKNIEKNTVNNSRYIK
-129 NQTLFVYKDELQ
+129 NQTLFVYKDEMQ
-141 KEKMDTLRRGTKVG
+141 KEKIDTLRKGTRVD

-168 KSLLKIEYKKDLKNK
+168 KSLLKIQYKKDLKIKN
-183 TGWISK
+183 GWISK
-189 VDLASSLNEVLPNN
+189 VDLANSLNEVLPKE
-203 WKNLDFTTNY
+203 WKNLDFATDY
-213 PTNNFT
+213 PTNNFS
-219 NNPRVDV
+219 NNTRVDV
-226 KGVYLNIH
+226 KGVYLNIY
-234 TIGSVKKMERL
+234 TIGSTKKMERL
-245 IDLVNTTEINA
+245 INLANTTEINA
-256 FVIDV
+256 FVIDI

-279 VPVSKNYPIKNI
+279 IPVSKNYPIKNI
-291 GEFMKKMKENN
+291 KEFMKKMKENN
-302 VYTIARIVSFKDPT
+302 IYTIARIVSFKDPT

-333 PYSNSDGI
+333 PYTNSDGI

-349 NLWEYNLAVAEEAGK
+349 NLWDYNLSVAEEAAK

-392 NTTNESKPETIQK
+392 NTKNESKPETIQK
-405 FLKYARERLNALEVY
+405 YLKYAKERLNPLGVY

-431 FNDDMGL
+431 FSDDMGL

-463 GSYGIAVPDAQPYKT
+463 GAYGIAVPDAQPYKT
-478 IYYSLKDSINRNENV
+478 IYHSLKDSINRNENV
-493 GAPAAIRPWIQ
+493 NSPAVIRPWIQ
-504 AFTAKWVKGYIN
+504 AFTAKWVKGYIP

>member
-12 FLILSTIFI
+12 FLILVTIFI

-32 FNDKPKKVDMVSD
+32 FNDEPKKVEMVSD

-57 EPNVEFKKKELAI
+57 NTDTELKKKDSI
-70 KEGKKEDI
+70 I
-78 PENMSENVSENI
+78 
-90 VEEKLPQ
+90 EE
-97 VDAKKIDTEILA
+97 
-109 ENQDK
+109 DK
-114 KEIVEESGVNSKYIK
+114 KEVELKSIAEQKMPEIKEEVLINEQNEQKNIEKNTVNNSRYIK
-129 NQTLFVYKDELQ
+129 NQTLFVYKDEMQ
-141 KEKMDTLRRGTKVG
+141 KEKIDTLRKGTRVD

-168 KSLLKIEYKKDLKNK
+168 KSLLKIQYKKDLKIKN
-183 TGWISK
+183 GWISK
-189 VDLASSLNEVLPNN
+189 VDLANSLNEVLPKE
-203 WKNLDFTTNY
+203 WKNLDFATDY
-213 PTNNFT
+213 PTNNFS

-226 KGVYLNIH
+226 KGVYLNIY
-234 TIGSVKKMERL
+234 TIGSTKKMERL
-245 IDLVNTTEINA
+245 INLANTTEINA
-256 FVIDV
+256 FVIDI

-279 VPVSKNYPIKNI
+279 IPVSKNYPIKNI
-291 GEFMKKMKENN
+291 KEFMKKMKENN
-302 VYTIARIVSFKDPT
+302 IYTIARIVSFKDPT

-333 PYSNSDGI
+333 PYTNSDGI

-349 NLWEYNLAVAEEAGK
+349 NLWDYNLSVAEEAAK

-392 NTTNESKPETIQK
+392 NTKNESKPETIQK
-405 FLKYARERLNALEVY
+405 YLKYAKERLNPLGVY

-431 FNDDMGL
+431 FSDDMGL

-463 GSYGIAVPDAQPYKT
+463 GAYGIAVPDAQPYKT
-478 IYYSLKDSINRNENV
+478 IYHSLKDSINRNENV
-493 GAPAAIRPWIQ
+493 NSPAVIRPWIQ
-504 AFTAKWVKGYIN
+504 AFTAKWVKGYIP

>member
-12 FLILSTIFI
+12 FLILVTIFI

-32 FNDKPKKVDMVSD
+32 FNDEPKKVEMVSD
-45 EIKVDVLSLNKV
+45 QIKVDVLSLNKV
-57 EPNVEFKKKELAI
+57 NTDTELKKKDSI
-70 KEGKKEDI
+70 I
-78 PENMSENVSENI
+78 
-90 VEEKLPQ
+90 EE
-97 VDAKKIDTEILA
+97 
-109 ENQDK
+109 DK
-114 KEIVEESGVNSKYIK
+114 KEVELKSIAEQEMPEIKEEALINEQKEQKNIEKNTVNNSRYIK
-129 NQTLFVYKDELQ
+129 NQTLFVYKDEMQ
-141 KEKMDTLRRGTKVG
+141 KEKIDTLRKGTRVD

-168 KSLLKIEYKKDLKNK
+168 KSLLKIQYKKDLKIKN
-183 TGWISK
+183 GWISK
-189 VDLASSLNEVLPNN
+189 VDLANSLNEVLPKE
-203 WKNLDFTTNY
+203 WKNLDFATDY
-213 PTNNFT
+213 PTNNFS

-226 KGVYLNIH
+226 KGVYLNIY
-234 TIGSVKKMERL
+234 TIGSTKKMERL
-245 IDLVNTTEINA
+245 INLANTTEINA
-256 FVIDV
+256 FVIDI

-279 VPVSKNYPIKNI
+279 IPVSKNYPIKNI
-291 GEFMKKMKENN
+291 KEFMKKMKENN
-302 VYTIARIVSFKDPT
+302 IYTIARIVSFKDPT

-333 PYSNSDGI
+333 PYTNSDGI

-349 NLWEYNLAVAEEAGK
+349 NLWDYNLSVAEEAAK

-392 NTTNESKPETIQK
+392 NTKNESKPETIQK
-405 FLKYARERLNALEVY
+405 YLKYAKERLNPLGVY

-431 FNDDMGL
+431 FSDDMGL

-463 GSYGIAVPDAQPYKT
+463 GAYGIAVPDAQPYKT
-478 IYYSLKDSINRNENV
+478 IYHSLKDSINRNENV
-493 GAPAAIRPWIQ
+493 NSPAVIRPWIQ
-504 AFTAKWVKGYIN
+504 AFTAKWVKGYIP